1 MHRCAA
7 RRKEREGG
15 ATGGWGPCVGERG
28 QRACGLRKGSA
39 CGRAVSGR
47 WTRGAGRG
55 ARRAGPPDRWGRRGW
70 CARSECVHARC
81 WRVAAAGRYRWA
93 TQQELG
99 SRVRSLSGERAC
111 WRALLV
117 GRAERRGAGLGFP
130 FPSLFYFPTTLKLFE
145 FKFEF
150 EFNPSTQTNK
160 TMHQH
165 ECTHV

>member
-1 MHRCAA
+1 MGALSLVGGPR
-7 RRKEREGG
+7 ERG
-15 ATGGWGPCVGERG
+15 AGRVVLGHPTGGVAEDGARG
-28 QRACGLRKGSA
+28 VSA
-39 CGRAVSGR
+39 S
-47 WTRGAGRG
+47 TRGAG
-55 ARRAGPPDRWGRRGW
+55 GPRLP
-70 CARSECVHARC
+70 
-81 WRVAAAGRYRWA
+81 AAAGGA

-117 GRAERRGAGLGFP
+117 GRAERRGAWLGFP

-150 EFNPSTQTNK
+150 EFNPSTETNK

-165 ECTHV
+165 ECTNKLNLR